1 MNDCW
6 QLKANFKKKIPE
18 HFNYWLFE
26 VEKLGAAL
34 KSLMPV
40 SALTKLAQFDGV
52 MADDERLLLKTD
64 DHKCHIRLVK
74 HCNEAQAIVLAR
86 TIIPRKT
93 YQRYR
98 HIIDHLGH
106 QSIGEHFLFQSSM
119 VTRSAFYVRNFPP
132 SALYYR
138 FPEQDFDCGDKTW
151 ARASIFCLESSY
163 RLLIAEFF
171 LHIPALNDSAVY
183 Q

>member
-1 MNDCW
+1 MSDCW
-6 QLKANFKKKIPE
+6 QLQADFKKKIPE
-18 HFNYWLFE
+18 HINYWLFE
-26 VEKLGAAL
+26 VQHLGAEL
-34 KSLMPV
+34 KSLMPDV
-40 SALTKLAQFDGV
+40 TLKKLAQFDGV
-52 MADDERLLLKTD
+52 MADDEQILLKTD
-64 DHKCHIRLVK
+64 DRKCHIRLVK
-74 HCNEAQAIVLAR
+74 HCNEDQAIVLAR

-106 QSIGEHFLFQSSM
+106 QSIGEHFLFQSSV

-132 SALYYR
+132 SALYDR
-138 FPEQDFDCGDKTW
+138 FQGQCFDCVDKTW
-151 ARASIFCLESSY
+151 ARASVFCLESSY

-171 LHIPALNDSAVY
+171 LHIATLNDSAVY

>member
-6 QLKANFKKKIPE
+6 QLKADFKKKIPE

-74 HCNEAQAIVLAR
+74 HCNEAQAIALALLFLEKLISAIVISL
-86 TIIPRKT
+86 TI
-93 YQRYR
+93 
-98 HIIDHLGH
+98 
-106 QSIGEHFLFQSSM
+106 
-119 VTRSAFYVRNFPP
+119 
-132 SALYYR
+132 
-138 FPEQDFDCGDKTW
+138 
-151 ARASIFCLESSY
+151 
-163 RLLIAEFF
+163 
-171 LHIPALNDSAVY
+171 
-183 Q
+183 